1 MGTISKISDSIVDK
15 ISIEFLRN
23 QVLKNAYGND
33 DTFIAKLD
41 PRILLCWYL
50 FFGLVPW
57 FLQNVVLLICLF
69 VFVVVTTNAAK
80 IAPLVLFL
88 FGVGV
93 FSQSGYLLLV

>member
-41 PRILLCWYL
+41 PR
-50 FFGLVPW
+50 VDRKS
-57 FLQNVVLLICLF
+57 VV
-69 VFVVVTTNAAK
+69 
-80 IAPLVLFL
+80 
-88 FGVGV
+88 
-93 FSQSGYLLLV
+93 